1 MTTEGDQRRNM
12 INFLKIKQ
20 IEGALQKTRIVM
32 EDPTIQRAGAQVD
45 SLQVKITQEKAV
57 REATTEEREEHRV
70 ETEEVQK
77 VRLKEE
83 DFLRKWNVS
92 AAEAQTIR
100 LWHVTDSKN
109 ILAPYARIADSSMKP
124 RIATKEELTI
134 NLPKEVVKKGIGG
147 KRWTTEEKRLMQ
159 WKLKRSLILLFS

>member
-32 EDPTIQRAGAQVD
+32 EDQTIQVD

-83 DFLRKWNVS
+83 DFLRKLNVS
-92 AAEAQTIR
+92 AAEAQITK
-100 LWHVTDSKN
+100 LWNVEDLKN
-109 ILAPYARIADSSMKP
+109 IVAPDARIVDSSTKP
-124 RIATKEELTI
+124 RTAIKEDPTI
-134 NLPKEVVKKGIGG
+134 NLPKEMEKEGTRG
-147 KRWTTEEKRLMQ
+147 KVWTKEEKESMQ
-159 WKLKRSLILLFS
+159 WKLKRLLILLYL